1 MYKDFLFDLWF
12 LEAEENEKLK
22 DEIED
27 LEDENEELREELKK
41 RKLSEESEESEEWE
55 ESEESE
61 ESDIEEI
68 DLDEVTYFIEDIQNI
83 ALENWKD
90 IVITNEEARRAI
102 NLWFSPEEYYEY
114 RLNNWSI
121 QE

>member
-41 RKLSEESEESEEWE
+41 RKLSKK
-55 ESEESE
+55 SEESE

-83 ALENWKD
+83 ALEHWKD
-90 IVITNEEARRAI
+90 IAITNEEARRAI

-121 QE
+121 QD

>member
-41 RKLSEESEESEEWE
+41 RKLSKK
-55 ESEESE
+55 SE

-83 ALENWKD
+83 ALEHWKD
-90 IVITNEEARRAI
+90 ISITNKEARRAI

-121 QE
+121 QD

>member
-1 MYKDFLFDLWF
+1 MYKDFLLDLWF

-41 RKLSEESEESEEWE
+41 RKLSKK
-55 ESEESE
+55 SE

-83 ALENWKD
+83 ALEHWKN
-90 IVITNEEARRAI
+90 IAITNEEARRAI

>member
-22 DEIED
+22 DKIED

-41 RKLSEESEESEEWE
+41 RKLSKK
-55 ESEESE
+55 SEESE

>member
-27 LEDENEELREELKK
+27 LENENEELREELKK
-41 RKLSEESEESEEWE
+41 RKLSKK
-55 ESEESE
+55 SE

-121 QE
+121 QD

>member
-27 LEDENEELREELKK
+27 LEDENEELKEELKK
-41 RKLSEESEESEEWE
+41 RKLSKK
-55 ESEESE
+55 SEESE

-83 ALENWKD
+83 ALEH
-90 IVITNEEARRAI
+90 
-102 NLWFSPEEYYEY
+102 
-114 RLNNWSI
+114 
-121 QE
+121 

>member
-41 RKLSEESEESEEWE
+41 RKLSKK
-55 ESEESE
+55 SEESE
-61 ESDIEEI
+61 ESDTEEI

-83 ALENWKD
+83 ALEH
-90 IVITNEEARRAI
+90 
-102 NLWFSPEEYYEY
+102 
-114 RLNNWSI
+114 
-121 QE
+121 

>member
-41 RKLSEESEESEEWE
+41 RKLSKK
-55 ESEESE
+55 SEESE

-83 ALENWKD
+83 ALENWKN
-90 IVITNEEARRAI
+90 IAITNEEARRAI

>member
-41 RKLSEESEESEEWE
+41 KKLLKEKEETETETE
-55 ESEESE
+55 
-61 ESDIEEI
+61 DEI

-83 ALENWKD
+83 ALEHWKD

-121 QE
+121 QD

>member
-41 RKLSEESEESEEWE
+41 RKLSKK
-55 ESEESE
+55 SEESE

-83 ALENWKD
+83 ALEHWKD
-90 IVITNEEARRAI
+90 VAITNEEARRAI

>member
-41 RKLSEESEESEEWE
+41 RKLSEESEESEE
-55 ESEESE
+55 
-61 ESDIEEI
+61 SDTEEI

-83 ALENWKD
+83 ALEHWKD
-90 IVITNEEARRAI
+90 ITITNKEARRAI

>member
-27 LEDENEELREELKK
+27 LEDENEELKEELKK
-41 RKLSEESEESEEWE
+41 KKLLKEKEETETE
-55 ESEESE
+55 
-61 ESDIEEI
+61 DEI
-68 DLDEVTYFIEDIQNI
+68 DIDEVTYFIEDIQNI
-83 ALENWKD
+83 ALEHWKD
-90 IVITNEEARRAI
+90 IAITNEEARRAI

>member
-41 RKLSEESEESEEWE
+41 RKLSKKSE

-121 QE
+121 QG

>member
-27 LEDENEELREELKK
+27 LEDENEKLREELKK
-41 RKLSEESEESEEWE
+41 RKL
-55 ESEESE
+55 SEESE

>member
-41 RKLSEESEESEEWE
+41 RKLSKK
-55 ESEESE
+55 SEESE

-83 ALENWKD
+83 ALEHWKD
-90 IVITNEEARRAI
+90 IAIANEEARRAI

>member
-27 LEDENEELREELKK
+27 LEDENEELKEELKK
-41 RKLSEESEESEEWE
+41 KKLLKEKEETE
-55 ESEESE
+55 
-61 ESDIEEI
+61 EEI

-83 ALENWKD
+83 ALEHRKD
-90 IVITNEEARRAI
+90 IAITNEEARRAI
-102 NLWFSPEEYYEY
+102 NL
-114 RLNNWSI
+114 
-121 QE
+121 

>member
-41 RKLSEESEESEEWE
+41 RKLSKK
-55 ESEESE
+55 SE

-83 ALENWKD
+83 ALEHWKD
-90 IVITNEEARRAI
+90 MAITNEEARRAI

-114 RLNNWSI
+114 RINNWSI
-121 QE
+121 QD

>member
-27 LEDENEELREELKK
+27 LEDENEKLREELKK
-41 RKLSEESEESEEWE
+41 RKL
-55 ESEESE
+55 SE

-83 ALENWKD
+83 ALEHWKD
-90 IVITNEEARRAI
+90 IAITNEEARRAI

>member
-41 RKLSEESEESEEWE
+41 RKLSEESEESY
-55 ESEESE
+55 
-61 ESDIEEI
+61 IEEI

>member
-41 RKLSEESEESEEWE
+41 RKLSKK
-55 ESEESE
+55 SEESE

-83 ALENWKD
+83 ALEHWKD

-121 QE
+121 QD

>member
-41 RKLSEESEESEEWE
+41 RKLSKK
-55 ESEESE
+55 SEESE

-83 ALENWKD
+83 ALEHWKD
-90 IVITNEEARRAI
+90 ITITNEEARRAI

-121 QE
+121 QD

>member
-1 MYKDFLFDLWF
+1 MYNDFLFDLWF

-41 RKLSEESEESEEWE
+41 RKLTKK
-55 ESEESE
+55 SE
-61 ESDIEEI
+61 ESDTEEI

-83 ALENWKD
+83 ALEHWKD
-90 IVITNEEARRAI
+90 IAITNEEARRAI

-114 RLNNWSI
+114 KINNWSVLD
-121 QE
+121 

>member
-41 RKLSEESEESEEWE
+41 RKLSEESEESEE
-55 ESEESE
+55 
-61 ESDIEEI
+61 SDIEEI

-83 ALENWKD
+83 ALEHWKD
-90 IVITNEEARRAI
+90 ITITNEEARRAI

-114 RLNNWSI
+114 RLNNWNI
-121 QE
+121 QD

>member
-41 RKLSEESEESEEWE
+41 RKLSKK
-55 ESEESE
+55 SEESE

-83 ALENWKD
+83 ALEHWKD
-90 IVITNEEARRAI
+90 ISITNKEARRAI

-121 QE
+121 QD

>member
-41 RKLSEESEESEEWE
+41 RKPSKK
-55 ESEESE
+55 SE
-61 ESDIEEI
+61 ESDIDEI

-83 ALENWKD
+83 ALEHWKD
-90 IVITNEEARRAI
+90 IAITNEEARRAI

>member
-27 LEDENEELREELKK
+27 LEDENEELREKLKK
-41 RKLSEESEESEEWE
+41 KKLLREKEESETE
-55 ESEESE
+55 
-61 ESDIEEI
+61 DEI

-83 ALENWKD
+83 ALEHWKD
-90 IVITNEEARRAI
+90 IIINNKEARRAI

-114 RLNNWSI
+114 RLNNWSVLD
-121 QE
+121 Q

>member
-41 RKLSEESEESEEWE
+41 RKL
-55 ESEESE
+55 SEESE

-121 QE
+121 QK

>member
-41 RKLSEESEESEEWE
+41 RKLSKKPEESEG
-55 ESEESE
+55 
-61 ESDIEEI
+61 SDTEEI

-121 QE
+121 QD

>member
-41 RKLSEESEESEEWE
+41 RKLSKK
-55 ESEESE
+55 SEESE
-61 ESDIEEI
+61 ESDTEEI

-83 ALENWKD
+83 ALEHWKD
-90 IVITNEEARRAI
+90 ITITNKEARRAI

>member
-41 RKLSEESEESEEWE
+41 RKL
-55 ESEESE
+55 SE

>member
-41 RKLSEESEESEEWE
+41 RKLSKK
-55 ESEESE
+55 SE

-83 ALENWKD
+83 TLEHWKD
-90 IVITNEEARRAI
+90 IAITNEEARRAI

-114 RLNNWSI
+114 KINNWSVLD
-121 QE
+121 